1 MERNRI
7 SWMATSALLAS
18 ILVVMEQALALV
30 PNVQL
35 TMLLIAVYSAAL
47 GFRKSAE
54 IVAIYVVLD
63 SMVASAM
70 YPEWVGMTWA
80 LMPAILAGWLL
91 SSYAFSWL
99 KTESNLSA
107 AALGAVMSFVYG
119 TTVAVYTSALY
130 QMDFLVYMS
139 FDMPYQILMALSSFV
154 SISLLY
160 GRLVG
165 IVRSQTKG
173 EN

>member
-1 MERNRI
+1 
-7 SWMATSALLAS
+7 MATSALLAS
-18 ILVVMEQALALV
+18 VLVVMEQAMALI

-35 TMLLIAVYSAAL
+35 TMLLIGVYSAAL

-54 IVAIYVVLD
+54 IVAIYIVID

-70 YPEWVGMTWA
+70 YPDWVSMTWVS
-80 LMPAILAGWLL
+80 MPAILVGWLL

-107 AALGAVMSFVYG
+107 ASLGAVMSFVYG
-119 TTVAVYTSALY
+119 TIIAVYTSAVY
-130 QMDFLVYMS
+130 QLDFLVYMS
-139 FDMPYQILMALSSFV
+139 FDIPYQILMAVSSFV

-160 GRLVG
+160 SRLVG

-173 EN
+173 EK